1 MLDELYAVTFVLPT
15 NDDKLKKEAMGR
27 GGGGGVMKSELAQ
40 VCFTAGLD
48 EQCIQD
54 LSFYICGVTQK
65 LTTGDGEG
73 TNELSNHN

>member
-1 MLDELYAVTFVLPT
+1 
-15 NDDKLKKEAMGR
+15 
-27 GGGGGVMKSELAQ
+27 MKSELAQ
-40 VCFTAGLD
+40 VCFTAGLG

-54 LSFYICGVTQK
+54 LSFYIYGVTQK